1 MFVVA
6 LVLMLNE
13 LDGSVIVTLTVLVQP
28 LLSLMPIVYVPAVKL
43 LKVEL
48 LP

>member
-6 LVLMLNE
+6 LVLMLRE

-28 LLSLMPIVYVPAVKL
+28 LLSLIPMVYVPAVKL
-43 LKVEL
+43 LNTLL